1 MGDVARKLEGRFT
14 WADYRTWPD
23 DERWE
28 IIGGE
33 AYAMSPSPTVRHQR
47 IQLDLAVALMPHFRK
62 KPCQVFVAPLDVK
75 LSDEDV
81 VQPDILIVCAPSQL
95 TRTHVEGAPTLVVE
109 IVSDHSAAHD
119 RVRKC
124 RLYARAGVREYWI
137 VTPHPSM
144 VEVLSLDGTSY
155 RLAGSYEKK
164 DMLKSPAFPELAL
177 KLDEV
182 FTFTLEPGEEPPA
195 LREPPGPYRAA
206 VPKS

>member
-33 AYAMSPSPTVRHQR
+33 AFAMSPGPTIRHQEIQANLMTSLGLHFRARPCKVFGSPTDVR
-47 IQLDLAVALMPHFRK
+47 
-62 KPCQVFVAPLDVK
+62 

-81 VQPDILIVCAPSQL
+81 VQPDILIVCETSQL

-119 RVRKC
+119 RIRKC

-144 VEVLSLDGTSY
+144 VEVLSLDGGSY

-164 DMLKSPAFPELAL
+164 DVLTSPAFPELAL
-177 KLDEV
+177 KLDEI
-182 FTFTLEPGEEPPA
+182 FTFPLEPGEEPPVV
-195 LREPPGPYRAA
+195 REPPGRYRAVSA
-206 VPKS
+206 P

>member
-1 MGDVARKLEGRFT
+1 MGDAARKLEGRFT
-14 WADYRTWPD
+14 WANYRTWPH

-28 IIGGE
+28 LIGGE
-33 AYAMSPSPTVRHQR
+33 AYGMSPSPTVRHQR
-47 IQLDLAVALMPHFRK
+47 IQRDLVSSLLPHFRK
-62 KPCQVFVAPLDVK
+62 GPCEVLAAPLDVK

-81 VQPDILIVCAPSQL
+81 VQPDVLVVCEKSQIQ
-95 TRTHVEGAPTLVVE
+95 RTHVEGAPALVVE

-144 VEVLSLDGTSY
+144 VEVLSLDGGSY

-164 DMLKSPAFPELAL
+164 DVLTSPAFPELAL
-177 KLDEV
+177 KLDEI
-182 FTFTLEPGEEPPA
+182 FTFPLEPGEEPPVV
-195 LREPPGPYRAA
+195 REPPGRYRAVSA
-206 VPKS
+206 P